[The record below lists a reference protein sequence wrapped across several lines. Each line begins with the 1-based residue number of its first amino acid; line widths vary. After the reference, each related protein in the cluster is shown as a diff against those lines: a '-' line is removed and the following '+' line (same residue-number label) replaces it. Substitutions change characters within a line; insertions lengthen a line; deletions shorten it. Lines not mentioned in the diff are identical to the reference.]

1 MHPNDPVAWPH
12 GARCAVMLA
21 FDFDAETL
29 WLARDPAN
37 AKRLGVLSQGTY
49 GAKVGVP
56 RIIETLD
63 EADVPATFFVPGWT
77 AEHHTG
83 RVESILRHGHEVGH
97 HGYLHEWVDPQ
108 DPAREE
114 EIFLK
119 GLQALQRTV
128 GVKPLVSRHRSS
140 VGLRWPSKR
149 IAALHRLPIRSVL
162 AARCALRCAPM
173 AARSLRHL
181 IRDATLGYRSPA
193 WEASLNLMALIDKHG
208 LRYDSSLMDQIN
220 PYHHVLA
227 DGRRGPVELPVHW
240 SLDDAPFALFSVK
253 SPRTIVSNEQILAV
267 WQDEFSEIYRWG
279 GLFSLTM
286 HPQVM
291 GRPSRIAL
299 LRAFIAWMRSFPG
312 VWFARGAE
320 IAQAWT
326 DACLSN
332 RGIAP

>member
-37 AKRLGVLSQGTY
+37 AQRLGVLSQGTY

-128 GVKPLVSRHRSS
+128 GVKPL
-140 VGLRWPSKR
+140 
-149 IAALHRLPIRSVL
+149 
-162 AARCALRCAPM
+162 
-173 AARSLRHL
+173 
-181 IRDATLGYRSPA
+181 GYRSPA
-193 WEASLNLMALIDKHG
+193 WEASLNLIALIDKHG